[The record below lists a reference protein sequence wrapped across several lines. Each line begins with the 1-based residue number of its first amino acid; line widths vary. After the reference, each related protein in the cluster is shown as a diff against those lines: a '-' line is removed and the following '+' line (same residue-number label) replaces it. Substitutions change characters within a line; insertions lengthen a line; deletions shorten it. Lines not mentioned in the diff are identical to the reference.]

1 MAILDILP
9 RIDYLVGLQLKK
21 YRMSIPFTAEM
32 MLHHV
37 AELHPA
43 GADWGTWDIK
53 MS

>member
-9 RIDYLVGLQLKK
+9 RIDYLVALQLKK
-21 YRMSIPFTAEM
+21 YRMSIPFTAEID
-32 MLHHV
+32 